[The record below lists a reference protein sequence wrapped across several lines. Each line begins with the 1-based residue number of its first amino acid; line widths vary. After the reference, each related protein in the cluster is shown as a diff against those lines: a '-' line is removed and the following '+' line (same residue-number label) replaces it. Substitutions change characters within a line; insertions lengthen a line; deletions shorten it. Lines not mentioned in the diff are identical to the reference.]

1 MVVAGGVLASS
12 AWGPGMLLNP
22 LLCPCRRS
30 RPPSPAE
37 NDTAPVS
44 PVPVGGVGVLALN
57 ILGLRFFF

>member
-1 MVVAGGVLASS
+1 
-12 AWGPGMLLNP
+12 MLLNP